1 MIKHAR
7 ELILEKT
14 FLLLLE
20 KGYERISVSDI
31 QKSLGMSRGLL
42 YRYFKNKDELVE
54 SACRSFFVDR
64 FILSEDEMKKLSFF
78 DSLVHMHNALIS
90 LLDELEKKYGKVISV
105 LQYNMLYADV
115 IMHSEAFKI
124 TAYTEFSKAREIV
137 EKAKACG
144 EIRKE
149 FSTQFILNV
158 TFDILDRVSSAIRVE
173 DEIRRQILS
182 DVREFYDSIK
192 VIKTAKALS

>member
-64 FILSEDEMKKLSFF
+64 FIISDDEMKKLSFF

-90 LLDELEKKYGKVISV
+90 LLDELEKKYGKLGV
-105 LQYNMLYADV
+105 
-115 IMHSEAFKI
+115 FK
-124 TAYTEFSKAREIV
+124 KAV
-137 EKAKACG
+137 G
-144 EIRKE
+144 
-149 FSTQFILNV
+149 
-158 TFDILDRVSSAIRVE
+158 
-173 DEIRRQILS
+173 RR
-182 DVREFYDSIK
+182 
-192 VIKTAKALS
+192 